1 MRHIQLFEEF
11 HGPQEVKKVSSTELG
26 DVIDKSMTAK
36 EKPIIIWTESGEMGE
51 PQFQQILSELG
62 VSASFVDLG
71 RSVPKDLETIV
82 GAEVVVGFDLD
93 RAPAEAHRRLLQL
106 SRGYDR
112 PCPGCKLQRRRHRV
126 CSPAWLASRSLH
138 RPFLSPRACFN
149 ASRNMM
155 D

>member
-26 DVIDKSMTAK
+26 DVIDKSMTTK

-71 RSVPKDLETIV
+71 RSVPKDLDTIV
-82 GAEVVVGFDLD
+82 GAEGVVGFDLD
-93 RAPAEAHRRLLQL
+93 RAPAEVASIMMGKATQGDSQYIFTADDLDRVNREMLDRCQIVSYLQN
-106 SRGYDR
+106 
-112 PCPGCKLQRRRHRV
+112 K
-126 CSPAWLASRSLH
+126 
-138 RPFLSPRACFN
+138 
-149 ASRNMM
+149 
-155 D
+155 

>member
-26 DVIDKSMTAK
+26 DVIDKSMTTK

-62 VSASFVDLG
+62 VSATFVDLG
-71 RSVPKDLETIV
+71 RSVPRDLDTIV

-93 RAPAEAHRRLLQL
+93 RAPAEVASVMMGKATQGDSQYIFTADDLDRVNREMLDRCQIVSYLQ
-106 SRGYDR
+106 
-112 PCPGCKLQRRRHRV
+112 KK
-126 CSPAWLASRSLH
+126 
-138 RPFLSPRACFN
+138 
-149 ASRNMM
+149 
-155 D
+155 

>member
-26 DVIDKSMTAK
+26 DIIDKSMTTK

-62 VSASFVDLG
+62 VSATFVDLG
-71 RSVPKDLETIV
+71 RSVPRDLDTIV

-93 RAPAEAHRRLLQL
+93 RAPAEVASIMMGKATQGDSQYIFTADDLDRVNREMLDRCQIVSYLQN
-106 SRGYDR
+106 
-112 PCPGCKLQRRRHRV
+112 K
-126 CSPAWLASRSLH
+126 
-138 RPFLSPRACFN
+138 
-149 ASRNMM
+149 
-155 D
+155 

>member
-26 DVIDKSMTAK
+26 DVIDKSMTTK

-71 RSVPKDLETIV
+71 RSVPRDLDTIV
-82 GAEVVVGFDLD
+82 DAEVVVGFDLD
-93 RAPAEAHRRLLQL
+93 RAPAEVASIMMGKATQGDSQYIFTADDLDRVNREMLDRCQIVSYLQ
-106 SRGYDR
+106 
-112 PCPGCKLQRRRHRV
+112 KK
-126 CSPAWLASRSLH
+126 
-138 RPFLSPRACFN
+138 
-149 ASRNMM
+149 
-155 D
+155 

>member
-26 DVIDKSMTAK
+26 DIIDKSMTTK

-71 RSVPKDLETIV
+71 RSVPRDLDTIV

-93 RAPAEAHRRLLQL
+93 RAPAEVASVMMGKATQGDSQYIFTADDLDKVNREMLDRCQIVSYLQ
-106 SRGYDR
+106 S
-112 PCPGCKLQRRRHRV
+112 K
-126 CSPAWLASRSLH
+126 
-138 RPFLSPRACFN
+138 
-149 ASRNMM
+149 
-155 D
+155 

>member
-26 DVIDKSMTAK
+26 DVIDKSMTTK

-71 RSVPKDLETIV
+71 RSVPKDLDTIV
-82 GAEVVVGFDLD
+82 GAEIVVGFDLD
-93 RAPAEAHRRLLQL
+93 RAPAEVASIMMGKATQGDSQYIFTADDLDRVNREMLDRCQIVSYLQN
-106 SRGYDR
+106 
-112 PCPGCKLQRRRHRV
+112 K
-126 CSPAWLASRSLH
+126 
-138 RPFLSPRACFN
+138 
-149 ASRNMM
+149 
-155 D
+155 

>member
-26 DVIDKSMTAK
+26 DVIDKSMTTK

-71 RSVPKDLETIV
+71 RSVPRDLDTIV

-93 RAPAEAHRRLLQL
+93 RAPAEVASIMMRKATQGDSQYIFTADDLDRVNREMLDRCQIVSYLQN
-106 SRGYDR
+106 
-112 PCPGCKLQRRRHRV
+112 K
-126 CSPAWLASRSLH
+126 
-138 RPFLSPRACFN
+138 
-149 ASRNMM
+149 
-155 D
+155 

>member
-26 DVIDKSMTAK
+26 DVIDKSMTTK

-71 RSVPKDLETIV
+71 RSVPRDLDTIV

-93 RAPAEAHRRLLQL
+93 RAPAEVASIMMGKATQGDSQYIFTADDLDKVNREMLDRCQIVSYLQN
-106 SRGYDR
+106 
-112 PCPGCKLQRRRHRV
+112 K
-126 CSPAWLASRSLH
+126 
-138 RPFLSPRACFN
+138 
-149 ASRNMM
+149 
-155 D
+155 

>member
-26 DVIDKSMTAK
+26 DVIDKSMTTK

-62 VSASFVDLG
+62 VSATFVDLG
-71 RSVPKDLETIV
+71 RSVPRDLDTIV

-93 RAPAEAHRRLLQL
+93 RAPAEVASVMMGKATQGDSQYIFTADDLDRVNREMLDRCQIVSYLQN
-106 SRGYDR
+106 
-112 PCPGCKLQRRRHRV
+112 K
-126 CSPAWLASRSLH
+126 
-138 RPFLSPRACFN
+138 
-149 ASRNMM
+149 
-155 D
+155 

>member
-26 DVIDKSMTAK
+26 DVIDKSMTTK

-62 VSASFVDLG
+62 VSATFVDLG
-71 RSVPKDLETIV
+71 RSVPRDLDTIV

-93 RAPAEAHRRLLQL
+93 RAPAEVASIMMGKATQGDSQYIFTADDLDRVNREMLDRCQIVSYLQN
-106 SRGYDR
+106 
-112 PCPGCKLQRRRHRV
+112 K
-126 CSPAWLASRSLH
+126 
-138 RPFLSPRACFN
+138 
-149 ASRNMM
+149 
-155 D
+155 

>member
-26 DVIDKSMTAK
+26 DVIDKSMTTK

-62 VSASFVDLG
+62 VSATFVDLG
-71 RSVPKDLETIV
+71 RSVPRDLDTIV

-93 RAPAEAHRRLLQL
+93 RAPAEVASIMMGKATQRDSQYIFTADDLDRVNREMLDRCQIVSYLQN
-106 SRGYDR
+106 
-112 PCPGCKLQRRRHRV
+112 K
-126 CSPAWLASRSLH
+126 
-138 RPFLSPRACFN
+138 
-149 ASRNMM
+149 
-155 D
+155 

>member
-26 DVIDKSMTAK
+26 DVIDKSMTTK

-71 RSVPKDLETIV
+71 RSVPKDLDTIV

-93 RAPAEAHRRLLQL
+93 RAPAEVASIMMGKATQGDAQYIFTADDLDRVNREMLDRCHIVSYLQN
-106 SRGYDR
+106 
-112 PCPGCKLQRRRHRV
+112 K
-126 CSPAWLASRSLH
+126 
-138 RPFLSPRACFN
+138 
-149 ASRNMM
+149 
-155 D
+155 

>member
-26 DVIDKSMTAK
+26 DIIDKSMTTK

-62 VSASFVDLG
+62 VSATFVDLG
-71 RSVPKDLETIV
+71 RSVPRDLDTIV

-93 RAPAEAHRRLLQL
+93 RAPAEVASVMMGKATQGDSQYIFTADDLDRVNREMLDRCQIVSYLQN
-106 SRGYDR
+106 
-112 PCPGCKLQRRRHRV
+112 K
-126 CSPAWLASRSLH
+126 
-138 RPFLSPRACFN
+138 
-149 ASRNMM
+149 
-155 D
+155 

>member
-26 DVIDKSMTAK
+26 DVIDKSMTTK

-71 RSVPKDLETIV
+71 RSVPRDLDTIV

-93 RAPAEAHRRLLQL
+93 RAPAEVASIMMGKATQGDSQYIFTADDLDKVNREML
-106 SRGYDR
+106 DR
-112 PCPGCKLQRRRHRV
+112 CQIVSYL
-126 CSPAWLASRSLH
+126 
-138 RPFLSPRACFN
+138 
-149 ASRNMM
+149 RNK
-155 D
+155 

>member
-26 DVIDKSMTAK
+26 DVIDKSMTTK

-71 RSVPKDLETIV
+71 RSVPRDLDTIV

-93 RAPAEAHRRLLQL
+93 RAPAEVASVMMGKATQGDSQYIFTADDLDKVNREMLDRCQIVSYLQ
-106 SRGYDR
+106 S
-112 PCPGCKLQRRRHRV
+112 K
-126 CSPAWLASRSLH
+126 
-138 RPFLSPRACFN
+138 
-149 ASRNMM
+149 
-155 D
+155 

>member
-26 DVIDKSMTAK
+26 DVIDKSMTTK

-62 VSASFVDLG
+62 ISASFVDLG
-71 RSVPKDLETIV
+71 RSVPRDLDTIV

-93 RAPAEAHRRLLQL
+93 RAPAEVASVMMGKATQGDSQYIFTADDLDRVNREMLDRCQIVSYLQN
-106 SRGYDR
+106 
-112 PCPGCKLQRRRHRV
+112 K
-126 CSPAWLASRSLH
+126 
-138 RPFLSPRACFN
+138 
-149 ASRNMM
+149 
-155 D
+155 

>member
-26 DVIDKSMTAK
+26 DIIDKSMTTK

-62 VSASFVDLG
+62 ISASFVDLG
-71 RSVPKDLETIV
+71 RSVPKDLDTIV

-93 RAPAEAHRRLLQL
+93 RAPAEVASIMMGKATQGDAQYIFTAGDLDRVNREMLDRCQIVSYLQN
-106 SRGYDR
+106 
-112 PCPGCKLQRRRHRV
+112 K
-126 CSPAWLASRSLH
+126 
-138 RPFLSPRACFN
+138 
-149 ASRNMM
+149 
-155 D
+155 

>member
-26 DVIDKSMTAK
+26 DVIDKSMTTK

-71 RSVPKDLETIV
+71 RSVPRDLETIV

-93 RAPAEAHRRLLQL
+93 RAPAEVASIMMGKATQGDSQYIFTADDLDRVNREMLDRCQIVSYLQN
-106 SRGYDR
+106 
-112 PCPGCKLQRRRHRV
+112 K
-126 CSPAWLASRSLH
+126 
-138 RPFLSPRACFN
+138 
-149 ASRNMM
+149 
-155 D
+155 

>member
-26 DVIDKSMTAK
+26 DIIDKSMTTK

-71 RSVPKDLETIV
+71 RSVPKDLDTIV

-93 RAPAEAHRRLLQL
+93 RAPAEVASIMMGKATQGDSQYIFTADDLDRVNREMLDRCQIVSYLQ
-106 SRGYDR
+106 S
-112 PCPGCKLQRRRHRV
+112 K
-126 CSPAWLASRSLH
+126 
-138 RPFLSPRACFN
+138 
-149 ASRNMM
+149 
-155 D
+155 